1 MRYVVVMRAPTA
13 GLRSASFADRRAFSQ
28 DAGRM
33 PVLRFLCRPDVPEG
47 GR

>member
-1 MRYVVVMRAPTA
+1 MRYVVVVRAPTA
-13 GLRSASFADRRAFSQ
+13 GLWSASLADRRAISQ
-28 DAGRM
+28 NARRM